1 MTQATSAGGKLG
13 WHKVLARPTWLEYIR
28 TLLPADGETS
38 QALLARAMAEVKA
51 EGESPL
57 KATLFGPQ
65 CADIVGLDCPVTA
78 ISPSPGE
85 PGSRVAGV
93 VIHSLSGA
101 QVHSLEAGGRVV
113 GRWFDEPEGRRCLL
127 AGVTGNDLAAA
138 PGVQTSEVLEGMH
151 SLLAGIGMGFG
162 DIARTWFFNRDILSW
177 YDEFNA
183 VRTRFFAQH
192 GIFDRLVPASTG
204 IAGLSRPGA
213 ALTAEA
219 IAIKPNSQSLAVAT
233 MDSPRQRSAREY
245 GSSFSRAVCIDDSRT
260 SHALVSGTA
269 SISPDGRSMHVGNF
283 EAQVELTMA
292 VVEAILLSR
301 GMVWTDVVRSIAYIK
316 DEADMARLPG
326 LLASLGVPGIPMVI
340 TRADV
345 CRHDLLYEIEL
356 DAAQAC

>member
-1 MTQATSAGGKLG
+1 MTQATAGVGKVA
-13 WHKVLARPTWLEYIR
+13 WHQVLARPTWLEHIR
-28 TLLPADGETS
+28 TLLPQEGETS
-38 QALLARAMAEVKA
+38 QSLLARGLAEVA
-51 EGESPL
+51 REGESPL

-65 CADIVGLDCPVTA
+65 LPEAPGSDCPVTVV
-78 ISPSPGE
+78 SPSPGE
-85 PGSRVAGV
+85 PGDRVAGL

-101 QVHSLEAGGRVV
+101 QVHSLTAGGRVI

-127 AGVTGNDLAAA
+127 GGVTAADLSGA
-138 PGVQTSEVLEGMH
+138 PGEQTLEVLQGMH
-151 SLLAGIGMGFG
+151 DALSSIGMGFG
-162 DIARTWFFNRDILSW
+162 NIARTWFFNRDILGW

-183 VRTRFFAQH
+183 VRTGFFREH

-204 IAGLSRPGA
+204 IAGLGVPGA
-213 ALTAEA
+213 ALMAEA
-219 IAIKPNSQSLAVAT
+219 IAIRPASDSLAATT

-269 SISPDGRSMHVGNF
+269 SISPDGRSIHVGNF
-283 EAQVELTMA
+283 AAQVELTMG

-301 GMVWTDVVRSIAYIK
+301 GMVWTDVVRSIAYVK
-316 DEADMARLPG
+316 DEADLPRLPG
-326 LLASLGVPGIPMVI
+326 LLASLGVPSIPMVI